1 MTTITDT
8 LYLPNGQTF
17 RGTVTVTMAMSQP
30 LYTSGGRTLTQLS
43 KTVNVT
49 DGAISLTLEPNAN
62 ITPSGTSYLARYS
75 PASGSPYTEYWVVP
89 ASGPVTV
96 ADCRV
101 AQQPTV
107 SVLLR
112 AVSSPPATAVA
123 TGTVGT
129 ITYDSNYLYVCVAAN
144 TWKRAALSTF

>member
-107 SVLLR
+107 AVLLR
-112 AVSSPPATAVA
+112 AVSAPPATASSP
-123 TGTVGT
+123 GTAGT
-129 ITYDSNYLYVCVAAN
+129 ITYDSGFVYLCVATN
-144 TWKRAALSTF
+144 TWKRVALTTF